1 MPRAMVLVRDR
12 MKSPPITVDE
22 GASLEEIARLFEARS
37 ISAAPVLSKGRL
49 VGVVSTTDVLRALT
63 AGHDE
68 AARRLVAGRVHRLV
82 VVEGDRAVGVLSAP
96 DILAEGVSRNIKDPI
111 RSIVSQPVETIDLG
125 ESIQAAV
132 TRLADANVHG
142 LVVVDRGAPVGV
154 FTHREAIAAR
164 RLAPMLRGQPVEHA
178 MSYQVVCLDIDTPI
192 SRAVAYGTSM
202 NVRRFVATEDGRPA
216 GIVSCIDLVDVLAR
230 APEATGAA

>member
-1 MPRAMVLVRDR
+1 
-12 MKSPPITVDE
+12 
-22 GASLEEIARLFEARS
+22 
-37 ISAAPVLSKGRL
+37 
-49 VGVVSTTDVLRALT
+49 
-63 AGHDE
+63 
-68 AARRLVAGRVHRLV
+68 VHRLV

-192 SRAVAYGTSM
+192 SRAVSYGTSM
-202 NVRRFVATEDGRPA
+202 SVRRFLATEDGRPA